1 MILSAET
8 LKVERKFSGF
18 CCLPQLK
25 VLFSGATCPQS
36 DQSENGFLKT
46 GAAI

>member
-8 LKVERKFSGF
+8 LKVERNFSGF

-25 VLFSGATCPQS
+25 VLLSGATCP
-36 DQSENGFLKT
+36 QSENGFLKT